1 MKISEGILYSYVR
14 EETSKEFSSRLV
26 KRKLLVDSG
35 SQFVTILGVF
45 GYPEDY
51 FRSSRGQEGK
61 VGIQPE
67 NNHRSH

>member
-1 MKISEGILYSYVR
+1 MKISEGTLYSYVR
-14 EETSKEFSSRLV
+14 EETSKEFRSRLV
-26 KRKLLVDSG
+26 KRKLLVDSW
-35 SQFVTILGVF
+35 QFVTILDVF

-51 FRSSRGQEGK
+51 FRSSRGQDGK